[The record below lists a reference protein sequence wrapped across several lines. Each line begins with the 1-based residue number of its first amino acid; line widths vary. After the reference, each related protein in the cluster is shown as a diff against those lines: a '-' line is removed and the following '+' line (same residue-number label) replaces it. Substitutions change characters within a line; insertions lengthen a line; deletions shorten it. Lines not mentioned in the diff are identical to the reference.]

1 MLGHDGLIQIYTGN
15 GKGKT
20 TAALGLVL
28 RACGQ
33 GAKIAVIQ
41 FMKGWEHYGELSA
54 VKLLPNVTFVQ
65 TGRPDYVYRGKEEP
79 KDFQEA
85 ERGLALASEVAS
97 SGEYDLLILDEINVA
112 LDYKLIPLGG
122 VLDILR
128 SKPKSLEL
136 VLTGRN
142 APRELI
148 EEADLVTE
156 MKEIKH
162 PYQKGL
168 QGRRGIEY

>member
-1 MLGHDGLIQIYTGN
+1 MLEQDGLIQIYTGD

-20 TAALGLVL
+20 TAALGLAL

-33 GAKIAVIQ
+33 GAKVAIIQ

-97 SGEYDLLILDEINVA
+97 SGEYDLLILDEIIVA
-112 LDYKLIPLGG
+112 LDYKLIPLCD
-122 VLDILR
+122 VLTLLD
-128 SKPKSLEL
+128 SKPNSLEI
-136 VLTGRN
+136 VLTGRS
-142 APRELI
+142 APKELT
-148 EEADLVTE
+148 EKADLVTE

>member
-28 RACGQ
+28 RACGH

-54 VKLLPNVTFVQ
+54 VKLLPNVTLVQ
-65 TGRPDYVYRGKEEP
+65 TGRPDYVYRGKEEQQ
-79 KDFQEA
+79 DFEEA
-85 ERGLALASEVAS
+85 KRGLALASEFVS

-112 LDYKLIPLGG
+112 LDYKLIPLCD
-122 VLDILR
+122 VLTLLD
-128 SKPKSLEL
+128 SKPISLEI
-136 VLTGRN
+136 VLTGRS
-142 APRELI
+142 APKELT
-148 EEADLVTE
+148 EKADLVTE

>member
-54 VKLLPNVTFVQ
+54 VKLLPNVTLVQ
-65 TGRPDYVYRGKEEP
+65 TGRPDYVYRGKEEQQ
-79 KDFQEA
+79 DFEEA
-85 ERGLALASEVAS
+85 KRGLALASEFVS

-112 LDYKLIPLGG
+112 LDYKLIPLCD
-122 VLDILR
+122 VLTLLD
-128 SKPKSLEL
+128 SKPNSLEI
-136 VLTGRN
+136 VLTGRS
-142 APRELI
+142 APKELT
-148 EEADLVTE
+148 EKADLVTE

>member
-28 RACGQ
+28 RACGH

-54 VKLLPNVTFVQ
+54 VKLLPNVTLVQ
-65 TGRPDYVYRGKEEP
+65 TGRPDYVYRGKEEQQ
-79 KDFQEA
+79 DFEEA
-85 ERGLALASEVAS
+85 KRGLALASEFVS

-112 LDYKLIPLGG
+112 LDYKLIPLCD
-122 VLDILR
+122 VLTLLD
-128 SKPKSLEL
+128 SNPNSLEI
-136 VLTGRN
+136 VLTGRS
-142 APRELI
+142 APKELT
-148 EEADLVTE
+148 EKADLVTE

>member
-1 MLGHDGLIQIYTGN
+1 MLGQDGLIQIYTGN

-33 GAKIAVIQ
+33 GAKVAIIQ

-54 VKLLPNVTFVQ
+54 VNLLPNVTLVQ

-79 KDFQEA
+79 QDFQEA
-85 ERGLALASEVAS
+85 ERGLALASEAAS